1 MKKLSIMI
9 IGLSS
14 VFLLSACGKNQV
26 SEPRKIE
33 VSSSVEQVQSSSSK
47 VENSKASE
55 TPQPKENKFDST
67 KAKGAVEGFIQS
79 YYNYTSENKRN
90 EATQPLCTSEVQK
103 KLHLVKSDKE
113 IKMESRLTDFEIYQG
128 SNDEYLVLV
137 SYTLNDNQ
145 VAPQIVRLTVDLENN
160 HYLMSSVEFPLM
172 N

>member
-1 MKKLSIMI
+1 MI

-26 SEPRKIE
+26 SEPSKIE
-33 VSSSVEQVQSSSSK
+33 VASSVERVQSSASK
-47 VENSKASE
+47 VENAKASE
-55 TPQPKENKFDST
+55 TPQPTENKFDST

-113 IKMESRLTDFEIYQG
+113 IKTESRLTDFEIYQG
-128 SNDEYLVLV
+128 SNDGYLALV

-145 VAPQIVRLTVDLENN
+145 DAQQAIRLTVDLENN
-160 HYLMSSVEFPLM
+160 HYLMSRVESPLM

>member
-1 MKKLSIMI
+1 MI

-26 SEPRKIE
+26 SEPSKIE
-33 VSSSVEQVQSSSSK
+33 VASSVEQVQTSSSK
-47 VENSKASE
+47 VNE
-55 TPQPKENKFDST
+55 TPQSKENKFESE
-67 KAKGAVEGFIQS
+67 KAKSAVEGFIQS

-90 EATQPLCTSEVQK
+90 EATQSLCTSEVQK
-103 KLHLVKSDKE
+103 KLPLVKSDKE

-128 SNDEYLVLV
+128 SNDEYLALV

-145 VAPQIVRLTVDLENN
+145 VAPQVVRLTVDLENN

>member
-26 SEPRKIE
+26 SEPSKID
-33 VSSSVEQVQSSSSK
+33 VASSVEQVQTSSSK
-47 VENSKASE
+47 VENSKVNE
-55 TPQPKENKFDST
+55 TPQSEENKFDSA
-67 KAKGAVEGFIQS
+67 KAKSAVEGFIQS

-90 EATQPLCTSEVQK
+90 EATQSLCTSEVQK

-128 SNDEYLVLV
+128 SNDEYLALV

-145 VAPQIVRLTVDLENN
+145 VTPQVVRLTVDLENN